1 MGMPT
6 RAARKA
12 PKMTLAASESG
23 KAGHVFTAANQDGY
37 RFTYIAINWWTFF
50 CHREQNFRVTFPE

>member
-23 KAGHVFTAANQDGY
+23 KVGHVFTAANQDGY
-37 RFTYIAINWWTFF
+37 RFTYIAISWWTFF
-50 CHREQNFRVTFPE
+50 LPS